1 MSRTR
6 RTLARVPVLRLILIG
21 LQIVGALA
29 LIALIIK
36 EEGLPIP
43 FLSGSR
49 YIVTADFVNADG
61 LDASKKPPVM
71 VAGVTLGTVSNVSY
85 QHGLA
90 VATLNL
96 SDSAR
101 GRIFNNASVLI
112 TPRSAINDLTVDIN
126 PGTPAAGLPHGP
138 LTIPAAR
145 TQSSIN
151 LDRLTGVLDT
161 DTRTQ
166 LIVLIDELG
175 IGLHGRSRSL
185 DQAVAEL
192 QPFLTDTNRLTAEV
206 DHHQQLLS
214 ELVTHLQT
222 VFHTLGARGTQLQQI
237 IDGGRTTL
245 GAVAAN
251 QTAVQDTMNH
261 LAPAFENLRG
271 ALAGLEQLSVPLVPA
286 LHRLGPLAQRLPAAL
301 GSLRSF
307 VPSGLGLVEDLRTLD
322 RGGTSGS
329 QALSTL
335 AQRLGP
341 AASALHPSTSK
352 LAPVFRSLSAYPN
365 GIGDLGSNYS
375 GIFSGQN
382 ANGPTLRAYGFFE
395 PINPA
400 DFGISTS
407 SSAARPNLLDA
418 LVGKALRRVC
428 TTQNPI
434 ACLALELTPGVNTT
448 AAATRSGS

>member
-1 MSRTR
+1 MSKAR
-6 RTLARVPVLRLILIG
+6 RTLARVPILRLILIVV
-21 LQIVGALA
+21 QMVGAVA

-49 YIVTADFVNADG
+49 YIVTADFVNAEG

-71 VAGVTLGTVSNVSY
+71 VAGVTLGTVSNVTY
-85 QHGLA
+85 QHGMA
-90 VATLNL
+90 VATLDL

-112 TPRSAINDLTVDIN
+112 TPRSAINDLTVDID
-126 PGTPAAGLPHGP
+126 PGSPAAGLPHGP

-145 TQSSIN
+145 TESAIN
-151 LDRLTGVLDT
+151 LDRLTGVLDA

-185 DQAVAEL
+185 DQAVTEL
-192 QPFLTDTNRLTAEV
+192 QPFLSDTNTLTAEV
-206 DHHQQLLS
+206 DQRQHLLS
-214 ELVTHLQT
+214 DLVTHLRT
-222 VFHTLGARGTQLQQI
+222 VFATLGRRGSELQQI
-237 IDGGRTTL
+237 VDDGRTTL

-251 QTAVQDTMNH
+251 QTAVQDTMTH
-261 LAPAFENLRG
+261 LAPAFENLRS
-271 ALAGLEQLSVPLVPA
+271 ALVGIDQLSTPLVPA
-286 LHRLGPLAQRLPAAL
+286 LHQLGPLAGRVPPAL
-301 GSLRSF
+301 GSLRTF
-307 VPSGLGLVEDLRTLD
+307 VPSGLGLVDDLRTLD
-322 RGGTSGS
+322 RDGTSGAV
-329 QALSTL
+329 ALSTL
-335 AQRLGP
+335 ARRLGP

-352 LAPVFRSLSAYPN
+352 LAPVLRSLSEYPN

-400 DFGISTS
+400 DFGISPS
-407 SSAARPNLLDA
+407 SSAARPSLLDS
-418 LVGKALRRVC
+418 LVGKALRHVC
-428 TTQNPI
+428 TTQNLV
-434 ACLALELTPGVNTT
+434 ACLALELTPGVDTT
-448 AAATRSGS
+448 PAATGSGS

>member
-6 RTLARVPVLRLILIG
+6 RRLARVPVLRLILIG

-29 LIALIIK
+29 LIALIVK

-49 YIVTADFVNADG
+49 YIVTAEFVNADG

-71 VAGVTLGTVSNVSY
+71 VAGVTLGTVSSVTY

-96 SDSAR
+96 SGSAR
-101 GRIFNNASVLI
+101 GRIFNN
-112 TPRSAINDLTVDIN
+112 DIA
-126 PGTPAAGLPHGP
+126 PGTPAGGLPHGP

-145 TQSSIN
+145 TQSAIN
-151 LDRLTGVLDT
+151 LDRLTDVLDA
-161 DTRTQ
+161 DARTQ
-166 LIVLIDELG
+166 LIVLIDELN
-175 IGLHGRSRSL
+175 IGLRGRSHSL
-185 DQAVAEL
+185 DEALAEL
-192 QPFLTDTNRLTAEV
+192 QPFLTDTNTLTAEV
-206 DHHQQLLS
+206 DQRQQLLS

-222 VFHTLGARGTQLQQI
+222 VFDTLGTRGTQLEHI
-237 IDGGRTTL
+237 IDEGHTTL
-245 GAVAAN
+245 GAVAAH
-251 QTAVQDTMNH
+251 QTAVQDTVTH
-261 LAPAFENLRG
+261 LAPTFENLRG
-271 ALAGLEQLSVPLVPA
+271 ALTGLAQLATPLVPA
-286 LHRLGPLAQRLPAAL
+286 LRRLGPLARRLPAAL
-301 GSLRSF
+301 GSLRDF
-307 VPSGLGLVEDLRTLD
+307 VPSGLGLVDDLRTLD
-322 RGGTSGS
+322 RDGTSGS
-329 QALSTL
+329 YALSTL
-335 AQRLGP
+335 VQRLGP

-352 LAPVFRSLSAYPN
+352 LAPVVRSLSEYPN

-395 PINPA
+395 PINPT

-407 SSAARPNLLDA
+407 SSAARPSLLDA
-418 LVGKALRRVC
+418 LVGKALRHVC

-434 ACLALELTPGVNTT
+434 ACLALELTPGVKTT
-448 AAATRSGS
+448 VAATGSGS